1 MSNLLPKVVIA
12 GLGAAVSPVAVILL
26 ITVLFREHARRNSL
40 LFLAGFTLV
49 LVAIGVVC
57 MTLMD
62 TAGSGRTG
70 CLDAYLDVALGAL
83 CLALIPV
90 AVRKKPKPR
99 QEAGAGDLGSFGAF
113 SRGMLAMLVNYST
126 MVIYIAGVHEISGA
140 DVSIAGTVLAMAVLT
155 AVTLLTLLVPIAV
168 YFIWPRRAQRALGSM
183 RTWLLG
189 HSKIIGVALLA
200 VFAAYFLAKGIIKL
214 A

>member
-26 ITVLFREHARRNSL
+26 ITVLFRDHARRNSL

-49 LVAIGVVC
+49 LVAIGVIS

-62 TAGSGRTG
+62 SAGSGRTG
-70 CLDAYLDVALGAL
+70 RFDAYIDVALGAL
-83 CLALIPV
+83 CLAFIPV
-90 AVRKKPKPR
+90 AVRRKPKSQR
-99 QEAGAGDLGSFGAF
+99 EAGAGDLGAWGAF
-113 SRGMLAMLVNYST
+113 SRGMLAMLVNSST

-140 DVSIAGTVLAMAVLT
+140 DASFAGTVLAMAVLT
-155 AVTLLTLLVPIAV
+155 AVTLLTLLIPIAI
-168 YFIWPRRAQRALGSM
+168 YFVWPRRAQKALGSM
-183 RTWLLG
+183 RAWLLG
-189 HSKIIGVALLA
+189 RSKVIGVALLT